1 LIEFSNNLLVTQ
13 SIQFMLTDLNI
24 HNYAIAD
31 LIELEL
37 DSGMTAITGET
48 GAGKSITLD
57 ALGLALG
64 DRADSTSVGSN
75 GEKAE
80 ITASFDISNNSQAQR
95 WLSERELDN
104 DNDCFLRRL
113 VKRDGKSKAYINN
126 RPATVQD
133 MRQLGELLINIH
145 GQHEHQALL
154 KRDTQRQIIDD
165 YASSQTLVSKVREAF
180 EHWNNTKGKLENL
193 RNTSS
198 ENAAKVEFLRYQIQE
213 LEQLAIEENE
223 LEKLEEEQKTLANA
237 ETIIVSCQQALT
249 LCDNDDTGTETSL
262 AQVIH
267 LLDQLPQGNAAII
280 ESLELFNSALIQLQ
294 EGGSTLSN
302 YIDSFE
308 ADPARLSLVEDRLSA
323 IYDLARKHRI
333 DANQVSQLLTDLNT
347 ELDSLDC
354 SDEKLAELENLESQ
368 QLNELLALCSQLT
381 KKRKAAASKLQKAV
395 GKQLQAL
402 RMANCSIEFA
412 LTELE
417 QPNQYGKE
425 SIELLITTNPAQAP
439 QALGKIASGGELS
452 RIGLAIQVITAQ
464 TTATPTLIFDEVD
477 SGIGGAVAEVV
488 GKLLRELGE
497 KTQVMCV
504 THLPQVACQAN
515 QHFIVDKTV
524 SKKQVQTNLQQLSEA
539 QRLEEIARML
549 GGVEITQQTR
559 AHAKELLESAA
570 SS

>member
-1 LIEFSNNLLVTQ
+1 VTQ

-104 DNDCFLRRL
+104 DDDCFLRRL

-154 KRDTQRQIIDD
+154 KRETQRQIVDD
-165 YASSQTLVSKVREAF
+165 YANSQTLVSKVREAF
-180 EHWNNTKGKLENL
+180 EHWNNTKSKLENL
-193 RNTSS
+193 RNASS

-213 LEQLAIEENE
+213 LEQLAIEEDE
-223 LEKLEEEQKTLANA
+223 LKKLEEEQKTLANA

-249 LCDNDDTGTETSL
+249 LCDHDNTGTETSL

-267 LLDQLPQGNAAII
+267 LLAQLPQGNAAII
-280 ESLELFNSALIQLQ
+280 EPLELFNSALIQLQ
-294 EGGSTLSN
+294 EGSSALSN

-308 ADPARLSLVEDRLSA
+308 ADPVRLSFVEDRLSA
-323 IYDLARKHRI
+323 IYELARKHRI

-354 SDEKLAELENLESQ
+354 SDEKLAELENVELQ

-381 KKRKAAASKLQKAV
+381 KKRKTAASKLQKAV

-488 GKLLRELGE
+488 GKLLRELGK
-497 KTQVMCV
+497 KTQVICV

-539 QRLEEIARML
+539 QRLEEVARML

>member
-1 LIEFSNNLLVTQ
+1 
-13 SIQFMLTDLNI
+13 MLTDLNI

-37 DSGMTAITGET
+37 ASGMTAITGET

-64 DRADSTSVGSN
+64 DRADPASVGSN

-80 ITASFDISNNSQAQR
+80 ITASFDISDNIQAQS
-95 WLSERELDN
+95 WLGDRELNN
-104 DNDCFLRRL
+104 DGDCLLRR
-113 VKRDGKSKAYINN
+113 VVRRDGKSKAYINN

-154 KRDTQRQIIDD
+154 KRDTQRQIVDD
-165 YASSQTLVSKVREAF
+165 YAGNQTLASNVQTTF
-180 EHWNNTKGKLENL
+180 ELWNHTKSKLENL
-193 RNTSS
+193 RNASS

-213 LEQLAIEENE
+213 LEQLAVEDGE

-249 LCDNDDTGTETSL
+249 LCDDDNAGTETSL
-262 AQVIH
+262 AQVIN
-267 LLDQLPQGNAAII
+267 LLDQLPPGNAAIT

-294 EGGSTLSN
+294 EGSSALST
-302 YIDSFE
+302 YIDNFE
-308 ADPARLSLVEDRLSA
+308 ADPVRLSLVEDRLSA
-323 IYDLARKHRI
+323 IFELARKHRI
-333 DANQVSQLLTDLNT
+333 DAKQVPQLLSDLTT
-347 ELDSLDC
+347 ELDNLDC
-354 SDEKLAELENLESQ
+354 SEGKLAELEDLEKH
-368 QLNELLALCSQLT
+368 QLNKLLEYCSQLT
-381 KKRKAAASKLQKAV
+381 KKRKTAANKLQKAV
-395 GKQLQAL
+395 GKQLQSL
-402 RMANCSIEFA
+402 RMANCSIEFS

-425 SIELLITTNPAQAP
+425 SVELLVSTNPAQAA

-488 GKLLRELGE
+488 GKLLRELGK

-524 SKKQVQTNLQQLSEA
+524 NKKQVQTNLQQLNA
-539 QRLEEIARML
+539 TQRLEEVARML

-559 AHAKELLESAA
+559 AHAKELLENAA
-570 SS
+570 TS

>member
-1 LIEFSNNLLVTQ
+1 
-13 SIQFMLTDLNI
+13 MLTDLNI

-37 DSGMTAITGET
+37 GSGMTAITGET

-64 DRADSTSVGSN
+64 DRADSSSVGSN

-80 ITASFDISNNSQAQR
+80 ITASFDISNNTQAQR

-104 DNDCFLRRL
+104 DDDCFLRRV

-154 KRDTQRQIIDD
+154 KRETQRQIIDD
-165 YASSQTLVSKVREAF
+165 YANSQTLVSRVHEAF
-180 EHWNNTKGKLENL
+180 ELWNNTKRTLENL
-193 RNTSS
+193 RNASS

-213 LEQLAIEENE
+213 LEQLAIEEGE

-237 ETIIVSCQQALT
+237 ERIIVSCQQALT
-249 LCDNDDTGTETSL
+249 LCDNDDTGTETNL

-308 ADPARLSLVEDRLSA
+308 ADPARLALVEDRLSA
-323 IYDLARKHRI
+323 IYELARKHRI
-333 DANQVSQLLTDLNT
+333 DTNQVPQLLSDLNA
-347 ELDSLDC
+347 ELDGLDC
-354 SDEKLAELENLESQ
+354 SDEKLAELGNLELQ
-368 QLNELLALCSQLT
+368 QLDELLALCSQLT
-381 KKRKAAASKLQKAV
+381 KKRRTAASKLQKAV

-488 GKLLRELGE
+488 GKLLRELGK

-539 QRLEEIARML
+539 QRLEEVARML

-559 AHAKELLESAA
+559 AHAKELLANA
-570 SS
+570 TSS

>member
-1 LIEFSNNLLVTQ
+1 
-13 SIQFMLTDLNI
+13 MLTDLNI

-37 DSGMTAITGET
+37 ASGMTAITGET

-64 DRADSTSVGSN
+64 DRADSASVGSN

-80 ITASFDISNNSQAQR
+80 ITASFDISDNIQAQS
-95 WLSERELDN
+95 WLGDRELDN
-104 DNDCFLRRL
+104 DGDCLLRRV

-154 KRDTQRQIIDD
+154 KRDTQRQIVDD
-165 YASSQTLVSKVREAF
+165 YAGNQTLASNVQATF
-180 EHWNNTKGKLENL
+180 EVWNHTRSKLENL
-193 RNTSS
+193 RNASS

-213 LEQLAIEENE
+213 LEQLAVEDGE

-249 LCDNDDTGTETSL
+249 LCDDDDTGTETSL

-267 LLDQLPQGNAAII
+267 LLDQLPPGNAAIT

-294 EGGSTLSN
+294 EGSSALST

-308 ADPARLSLVEDRLSA
+308 ADPVRLSLVEDRLSA
-323 IYDLARKHRI
+323 IFEMARKHRI
-333 DANQVSQLLTDLNT
+333 DAKQVPQLLSDLTT
-347 ELDSLDC
+347 ELDNLDC
-354 SDEKLAELENLESQ
+354 SEGKLAELEDLEKR
-368 QLNELLALCSQLT
+368 QLNKLLEYCSQLT
-381 KKRKAAASKLQKAV
+381 KKRKTAASKLQKAV
-395 GKQLQAL
+395 GKQLQSL

-488 GKLLRELGE
+488 GKLLRELGK

-515 QHFIVDKTV
+515 QHFIVDKIV
-524 SKKQVQTNLQQLSEA
+524 SKKQVQTNLQQLSET
-539 QRLEEIARML
+539 QRLEEVARML

-559 AHAKELLESAA
+559 AHAKELLANAA

>member
-1 LIEFSNNLLVTQ
+1 
-13 SIQFMLTDLNI
+13 MLTDLNI

-37 DSGMTAITGET
+37 SSGMTAITGET

-80 ITASFDISNNSQAQR
+80 ITASFDISNNTQAQY

-104 DNDCFLRRL
+104 DDDCFLRRV

-154 KRDTQRQIIDD
+154 KRETQRQIIDD
-165 YASSQTLVSKVREAF
+165 YASSQTLASKVTEAF
-180 EHWNNTKGKLENL
+180 ELWNNTKRTLENL
-193 RNTSS
+193 RNASS

-213 LEQLAIEENE
+213 LEQLAIEDGE

-249 LCDNDDTGTETSL
+249 LCENDDAGTETSL

-267 LLDQLPQGNAAII
+267 LLAQLPQGNAAII

-308 ADPARLSLVEDRLSA
+308 ADPIRLSLVEDRLSA
-323 IYDLARKHRI
+323 IYELARKHRI
-333 DANQVSQLLTDLNT
+333 DTNQVPQLLSDLNT
-347 ELDSLDC
+347 ELDGLDC
-354 SDEKLAELENLESQ
+354 SDEKLAELANFELQ

-381 KKRKAAASKLQKAV
+381 KKRKTAASKLQKAV

-488 GKLLRELGE
+488 GKLLRELGK
-497 KTQVMCV
+497 KTQVICV

-539 QRLEEIARML
+539 QRLEEVARML

-559 AHAKELLESAA
+559 AHAKELLANAA

>member
-1 LIEFSNNLLVTQ
+1 
-13 SIQFMLTDLNI
+13 MLTDLNI

-37 DSGMTAITGET
+37 TSGMTAITGET

-64 DRADSTSVGSN
+64 DRADSASVGSN

-80 ITASFDISNNSQAQR
+80 ITASFDISDNIQAQS
-95 WLSERELDN
+95 WLGDRELDN
-104 DNDCFLRRL
+104 DGDCLLRRV

-154 KRDTQRQIIDD
+154 KRDTQRQIVDD
-165 YASSQTLVSKVREAF
+165 YAGNQTLASNVQTTF
-180 EHWNNTKGKLENL
+180 EVWNHTKSKLENL

-213 LEQLAIEENE
+213 LEQLAVEDGE

-249 LCDNDDTGTETSL
+249 LCDDDNTGTETSL

-267 LLDQLPQGNAAII
+267 LLDQLPLGNAAIT

-294 EGGSTLSN
+294 EGSSALTN

-308 ADPARLSLVEDRLSA
+308 ADPVRLSLVEDRLSA
-323 IYDLARKHRI
+323 IFELARKHRI
-333 DANQVSQLLTDLNT
+333 DAKQVPQLLSDLTT

-354 SDEKLAELENLESQ
+354 SEEKLAELEDLEKR
-368 QLNELLALCSQLT
+368 QLNKLLEYCSQLT
-381 KKRKAAASKLQKAV
+381 KKRKTAASKLQKAV
-395 GKQLQAL
+395 GKQLQSL
-402 RMANCSIEFA
+402 RMANCSIEFS

-425 SIELLITTNPAQAP
+425 SVELLVSTNPAQAA

-488 GKLLRELGE
+488 GKLLRELGK

-524 SKKQVQTNLQQLSEA
+524 NKKQVQTNLQLLNST
-539 QRLEEIARML
+539 QRLEEVARML

-559 AHAKELLESAA
+559 AHAKELLENAAA
-570 SS
+570 S

>member
-1 LIEFSNNLLVTQ
+1 
-13 SIQFMLTDLNI
+13 MLTDLNI

-37 DSGMTAITGET
+37 GSGMTAITGET

-80 ITASFDISNNSQAQR
+80 ITASFDISNNTQAQR

-104 DNDCFLRRL
+104 DDDCFLRRV

-154 KRDTQRQIIDD
+154 KRETQRQIIDD
-165 YASSQTLVSKVREAF
+165 YANSQTLVNRVHEAF
-180 EHWNNTKGKLENL
+180 ELWNNTKRTLENL
-193 RNTSS
+193 RNASS

-213 LEQLAIEENE
+213 LEQLAIEEGE

-249 LCDNDDTGTETSL
+249 LCDNDDTGTETNL

-308 ADPARLSLVEDRLSA
+308 ADPARLALTEDRLSA
-323 IYDLARKHRI
+323 IYELARKHRI
-333 DANQVSQLLTDLNT
+333 DTNQVPQLLSDLNA
-347 ELDSLDC
+347 ELDGLDC
-354 SDEKLAELENLESQ
+354 SDEKLTELGNLELQ
-368 QLNELLALCSQLT
+368 QLDELLALCSQLT
-381 KKRKAAASKLQKAV
+381 KKRRTAASKLQKAV

-488 GKLLRELGE
+488 GKLLRELGK

-539 QRLEEIARML
+539 QRLEEVARML

-559 AHAKELLESAA
+559 AHAKELLANA
-570 SS
+570 TSS

>member
-1 LIEFSNNLLVTQ
+1 
-13 SIQFMLTDLNI
+13 MLTDLNI

-37 DSGMTAITGET
+37 GGGMTAITGET

-80 ITASFDISNNSQAQR
+80 ITASFDISNNAQAQY

-104 DNDCFLRRL
+104 DNDCFLRRV

-154 KRDTQRQIIDD
+154 KRETQRQIIDD
-165 YASSQTLVSKVREAF
+165 YANSQSLVSKVRQAF
-180 EHWNNTKGKLENL
+180 EHWNNTKNKLGNL

-213 LEQLAIEENE
+213 LEQLAVEEDE

-249 LCDNDDTGTETSL
+249 LCDNDDTGTETNL

-267 LLDQLPQGNAAII
+267 LLDQLPQGNAAIT

-294 EGGSTLSN
+294 EGSSALNN

-323 IYDLARKHRI
+323 IYELARKHRI
-333 DANQVSQLLTDLNT
+333 DTNQVPQLLSDLNT
-347 ELDSLDC
+347 ELDGLDC
-354 SDEKLAELENLESQ
+354 SDEKLAELENIELQ
-368 QLNELLALCSQLT
+368 QLNELLTLCSQLT
-381 KKRKAAASKLQKAV
+381 KKRKNAASKLQKAV

-488 GKLLRELGE
+488 GKLLRELGK

-539 QRLEEIARML
+539 QRLEEVARML

-559 AHAKELLESAA
+559 AHAKELLANAAA
-570 SS
+570 S

>member
-1 LIEFSNNLLVTQ
+1 
-13 SIQFMLTDLNI
+13 MLTDLNI

-37 DSGMTAITGET
+37 TSGMTAITGET

-64 DRADSTSVGSN
+64 DRADSASVGSN

-80 ITASFDISNNSQAQR
+80 ITASFDISDNIQAQS
-95 WLSERELDN
+95 WLGDRELDN
-104 DNDCFLRRL
+104 DGDCLLRRV

-154 KRDTQRQIIDD
+154 KRDTQRQIVDD
-165 YASSQTLVSKVREAF
+165 YAGNQTLASNVQTTF
-180 EHWNNTKGKLENL
+180 EVWNHTKSKLENL

-213 LEQLAIEENE
+213 LEQLAIEDGE

-249 LCDNDDTGTETSL
+249 LCDDDNTGTETSL

-267 LLDQLPQGNAAII
+267 LLDQLPLGNAAIT

-294 EGGSTLSN
+294 EGSSALTN

-308 ADPARLSLVEDRLSA
+308 ADPVRLSLVEDRLSA
-323 IYDLARKHRI
+323 IFELARKHRI
-333 DANQVSQLLTDLNT
+333 DAKQVPQLLSDLTT

-354 SDEKLAELENLESQ
+354 SEEKLAELEDLEKR
-368 QLNELLALCSQLT
+368 QLNKLLEYCSQLT
-381 KKRKAAASKLQKAV
+381 KKRKTAASKLQKAV
-395 GKQLQAL
+395 GKQLQSL
-402 RMANCSIEFA
+402 RMANCSIEFS

-425 SIELLITTNPAQAP
+425 SVELLVSTNPAQAA

-488 GKLLRELGE
+488 GKLLRELGK

-524 SKKQVQTNLQQLSEA
+524 NKKQVQTNLQQLNA
-539 QRLEEIARML
+539 TQRLEEVARML

-559 AHAKELLESAA
+559 AHAKELLENAAA
-570 SS
+570 S

>member
-1 LIEFSNNLLVTQ
+1 
-13 SIQFMLTDLNI
+13 MLTDLNI

-64 DRADSTSVGSN
+64 DRADSSSVGSN
-75 GEKAE
+75 SEKAE
-80 ITASFDISNNSQAQR
+80 ITASFDINNNAEAKH
-95 WLSERELDN
+95 WLSERELNN
-104 DNDCFLRRL
+104 DNDCILRRI

-154 KRDTQRQIIDD
+154 KRETQRQIIDD
-165 YASSQTLVSKVREAF
+165 FSSSQTLVQKVSQAF
-180 EHWNNTKGKLENL
+180 EHWNNTKNKLDNL
-193 RNTSS
+193 RNASS
-198 ENAAKVEFLRYQIQE
+198 ENAAKVDFLRYQIQE
-213 LEQLAIEENE
+213 LEQLAIAEDE

-237 ETIIVSCQQALT
+237 ETIIISCQQALT
-249 LCDNDDTGTETSL
+249 LCDNDNTGLETGL
-262 AQVIH
+262 ARVTQ
-267 LLDQLPQGNAAII
+267 LLAQLPQGNTTIS

-294 EGGSTLSN
+294 EGASAVSN

-308 ADPARLSLVEDRLSA
+308 ADPARLSFVEDRLST
-323 IYDLARKHRI
+323 IYELARKHRI
-333 DANQVSQLLTDLNT
+333 DASQVAHLLT
-347 ELDSLDC
+347 ELSSELANLDC
-354 SDEKLAELENLESQ
+354 SDEKLAELKDLEAL
-368 QLNELLALCSQLT
+368 QLNELLLLCSQLT
-381 KKRKAAASKLQKAV
+381 KKRQAAANKLQKAV

-425 SIELLITTNPAQAP
+425 SIELLVATNPAQAP

-488 GKLLRELGE
+488 GKLLRELG
-497 KTQVMCV
+497 KRTQVMCV

-524 SKKQVQTNLQQLSEA
+524 SKKQVQTNLTHLSES
-539 QRLEEIARML
+539 QRLEEVARML

-559 AHAKELLESAA
+559 AHAKELLANAAA
-570 SS
+570 S